1 VPARQSIEVSAGLV
15 RVAGLLDYA
24 DKSSCE
30 RASWTIDVAQGCI
43 AGAYGSSVPDDPKD
57 LRDIDSGNEMP
68 WQNATA
74 VIMDAPDATLI
85 LSAKG
90 SCVAC
95 DTWGE
100 ESLTDAQI
108 KRATAKAFAA
118 WVGALLDNNS
128 TAIADEYCENA
139 TLWGTVSAARRNTYD
154 EIKSSWLSSN

>member
-1 VPARQSIEVSAGLV
+1 VPARQLIEVSAGLV

-108 KRATAKAFAA
+108 KRATVKAFSA
-118 WVGALLDNNS
+118 WVGALLESNS
-128 TAIADEYCENA
+128 TAIANEYCENA